1 MRDFTSDRIKE
12 IKPSGIRKFFDIAN
26 KIKDCISLGVG
37 EPDFDTPWHITEE
50 GIYSLEQGKTFY
62 TSNQGLPEL
71 KEEISKWNKRK
82 YNLDYSP
89 ENIIVTCGGSEAI
102 DIALRACINPG
113 DEVIILEPNYVCYE
127 PDIILAGGVA
137 IKIKLKNE
145 NEFRLTPEELE
156 EVITDKTKILL
167 INYPNNPTGAI
178 MTKEDLEKIAEVI
191 KKHDLLVISDEIYS
205 ELTYSGNHYSIG
217 ALPDMRDRTITING
231 FSKAFS
237 MTGWRLGYV
246 MGPKAI
252 MDQMKK
258 IHQFVIMCSPTISQ
272 YAGIEALK
280 NGDGDIEKMK
290 KEYDKRRKYLL
301 KEFDRLGLPCFEP
314 RGAFYIFPDIRKYR
328 MTSEEF
334 ATDLLEKEHVVVVP
348 GTAFGD
354 SGEGFVRIS
363 YAYSLDALKE
373 AVRRIE
379 KYIGSLNFKAGNYCT
394 FDE

>member
-379 KYIGSLNFKAGNYCT
+379 KYIGSLNIKAGNYCT

>member
-1 MRDFTSDRIKE
+1 MRDFTSDKIKN

-26 KIKDCISLGVG
+26 KIEDCISLGVG
-37 EPDFDTPWHITEE
+37 EPDFETPWHITEE
-50 GIYSLEQGKTFY
+50 GIYSLEQGRTFY

-71 KEEISKWNKRK
+71 REEISKWNKRK
-82 YNLDYSP
+82 YNLDYSKD
-89 ENIIVTCGGSEAI
+89 EIIVTCGGSEAI
-102 DIALRACINPG
+102 DIALRCCINPG

-127 PDIILAGGVA
+127 PDVVLAGGVPV
-137 IKIKLKNE
+137 KIQLQNK

-156 EVITDKTKILL
+156 SAIAEKTKILVM
-167 INYPNNPTGAI
+167 NYPNNPTGAI
-178 MTKEDLEKIAEVI
+178 MTKSDLEKIAKVI
-191 KKHDLLVISDEIYS
+191 IKHDLLVISDEIYS
-205 ELTYSGNHYSIG
+205 ELTYSSNHYSIA
-217 ALPDMRDRTITING
+217 ALPNMRDRTITING
-231 FSKAFS
+231 FSKTYS

-246 MGPKAI
+246 MGPKQI

-258 IHQFVIMCSPTISQ
+258 IHQFVVMSAPTISQ
-272 YAGIEALK
+272 YAGIEALR
-280 NGDGDIEKMK
+280 NGDVDIEKMK

-301 KEFDRLGLPCFEP
+301 KEFARLGLPCFEP
-314 RGAFYIFPDIRKYR
+314 RGAFYIFPDISKYG

-373 AVRRIE
+373 AIRRIE
-379 KYIGSLNFKAGNYCT
+379 KYLKT
-394 FDE
+394 FLKG

>member
-1 MRDFTSDRIKE
+1 MRDFTSDKIKN

-26 KIKDCISLGVG
+26 KIEDCISLGVG
-37 EPDFDTPWHITEE
+37 EPDFETPWHITEE
-50 GIYSLEQGKTFY
+50 GIFSLEQGRTFY

-71 KEEISKWNKRK
+71 REEISKWNKRK
-82 YNLDYSP
+82 YGLDYTKD
-89 ENIIVTCGGSEAI
+89 EIIVTCGGSEAI

-127 PDIILAGGVA
+127 PDILLTGGVPV
-137 IKIKLKNE
+137 KIQLKNE

-156 EVITDKTKILL
+156 KAITDKTKILL

-178 MTKEDLEKIAEVI
+178 MTKADLEKIAKVI
-191 KKHDLLVISDEIYS
+191 IKNDLLVISDEIYS
-205 ELTYSGNHYSIG
+205 ELTYSGSHYSIG
-217 ALPDMRDRTITING
+217 ALPNMRERTLTING
-231 FSKAFS
+231 FSKTFS

-246 MGPKAI
+246 MGPKEI
-252 MDQMKK
+252 MDQVKK
-258 IHQFVIMCSPTISQ
+258 IHQFVVMSAPTISQ
-272 YAGIEALK
+272 YAGIEALR
-280 NGDGDIEKMK
+280 NGDTDIEKMK
-290 KEYDKRRKYLL
+290 KEYNKRRKYLL

-314 RGAFYIFPDIRKYR
+314 SGAFYIFPYIGKYR

-334 ATDLLEKEHVVVVP
+334 ATDLLNKEHVVVVP

-373 AVRRIE
+373 AIKRVERYLSVLG
-379 KYIGSLNFKAGNYCT
+379 KF
-394 FDE
+394 

>member
-1 MRDFTSDRIKE
+1 MRDFTSDKIKV

-26 KIKDCISLGVG
+26 KIEDCISLGVG

-50 GIYSLEQGKTFY
+50 GIYSLEQGRTFY

-71 KEEISKWNKRK
+71 REEISRWNKRK
-82 YNLDYSP
+82 YGLDYSSD
-89 ENIIVTCGGSEAI
+89 EIIVTCGGSEAI

-127 PDIILAGGVA
+127 PDIIMAGGVA
-137 IKIKLKNE
+137 VKIRLKNE

-167 INYPNNPTGAI
+167 MNYPNNPTGAI
-178 MTKEDLEKIAEVI
+178 MTKEDLEKIAEVVI
-191 KKHDLLVISDEIYS
+191 NHDLLVITDEIYS
-205 ELTYSGNHYSIG
+205 ELTYSGKHCSIG
-217 ALPDMRDRTITING
+217 SLPGMRDRTLTING
-231 FSKAFS
+231 FSKAYS

-252 MDQMKK
+252 MDQVKK
-258 IHQFVIMCSPTISQ
+258 IHQFVIMSAPTISQ
-272 YAGIEALK
+272 YAGLEALK
-280 NGDGDIEKMK
+280 HGDADIERMK

-301 KEFDRLGLPCFEP
+301 KEFDRLSLPCFEP
-314 RGAFYIFPDIRKYR
+314 RGAFYIFPDIRKYG
-328 MTSEEF
+328 MNSEEF

-373 AVRRIE
+373 AIKRIGR
-379 KYIGSLNFKAGNYCT
+379 YLNRG
-394 FDE
+394 